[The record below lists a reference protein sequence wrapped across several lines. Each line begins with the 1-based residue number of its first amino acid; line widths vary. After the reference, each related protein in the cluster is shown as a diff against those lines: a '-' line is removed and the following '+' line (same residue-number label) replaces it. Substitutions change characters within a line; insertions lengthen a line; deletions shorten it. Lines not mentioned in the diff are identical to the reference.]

1 MEKGTLYLIP
11 CSIAENT
18 TWDVL
23 PRKVGT
29 VIQSCKYFLAENVRT
44 SRRFISSLELGVAIE
59 ELNFEELNKDTPPE
73 HMEKLAQPLLKGHDM
88 GILSESGIPGVAD
101 PGAKMVEYAHKKN
114 IKVVPLSGPSS
125 LILALAASGL
135 NGQKFAFKGYLP
147 IEKDQREKA
156 IKTLEKISSQHKE
169 TQLFIETPY
178 RNNQLLESLLA
189 TCRDETLLCVAKDVT
204 GDQEDI
210 RTLTIRQW
218 KKQTIDLHKI
228 PTVFLLQ
235 G

>member
-1 MEKGTLYLIP
+1 M
-11 CSIAENT
+11 
-18 TWDVL
+18 
-23 PRKVGT
+23 
-29 VIQSCKYFLAENVRT
+29 
-44 SRRFISSLELGVAIE
+44 ELGVVIE
-59 ELNFEELNKDTPPE
+59 ELNFEELNKDTPKE
-73 HMEKLAQPLLKGHDM
+73 QMEKLAQPLLMGHDM
-88 GILSESGIPGVAD
+88 GIISESGIPGVAD
-101 PGAKMVEYAHKKN
+101 PGAKMVAYAHKKN
-114 IKVVPLSGPSS
+114 IQVVPLSGPSS

-189 TCRDETLLCVAKDVT
+189 TCRDDTLLCVAKDVT
-204 GDQEDI
+204 GNQEDI
-210 RTLTIRQW
+210 RTLPVRQW
-218 KKQTIDLHKI
+218 KKETIDLHKV

-235 G
+235 A